1 MKLSVCLPFLG
12 CLVLAT
18 AIPVPRHE
26 DLQGLLTELEDGL
39 EELLEVEMEKRV
51 PEPRE
56 VDLQSLPPGF
66 GENREK
72 RQPPGQWLP
81 RRGENLQ
88 SLPPGFGENREK
100 RQPDQWLPRRGENL
114 QGLLTELEDGLEEL
128 LEVEMEKRVSEE

>member
-39 EELLEVEMEKRV
+39 EELLEVEM
-51 PEPRE
+51 
-56 VDLQSLPPGF
+56 
-66 GENREK
+66 ENREK